1 MAGGYWQDGRF
12 IQGAT
17 VRTAG
22 TFSVGQLGL
31 QVAAAV
37 ARARVNSNAL
47 GELAELLRQYPQ
59 LRVEAPQPS
68 WNSGTKEYD
77 GELHLLTPLA
87 QLYAEQLFNSTA

>member
-37 ARARVNSNAL
+37 ARARENGNAL
-47 GELAELLRQYPQ
+47 GELAELLRHYPQ
-59 LRVEAPQPS
+59 LRLDVVSHHVRQPS
-68 WNSGTKEYD
+68 SS
-77 GELHLLTPLA
+77 A
-87 QLYAEQLFNSTA
+87 SRC